1 MKNYT
6 IHCNGEQLRLLC
18 SAVELQMRIRM
29 GQGWAITENL
39 IEITDPDYRP
49 LKDAYDHMLDAVLRR
64 ISINIDGT
72 LKHPNTMIERDMWI
86 GLENALGMR
95 TEEIGLSEYGLMKVE
110 EVT

>member
-6 IHCNGEQLRLLC
+6 IHCNEEQLQLLRT
-18 SAVELQMRIRM
+18 AVELQMRIRI

-39 IEITDPDYRP
+39 IDITDPDYRP
-49 LKDAYDHMLDAVLRR
+49 LKDAYDHMLDAVLSR

-86 GLENALGMR
+86 GLENAIGMR
-95 TEEIGLSEYGLMKVE
+95 TEEIGLSEYGLMKVD
-110 EVT
+110 EVS